1 MSRFWHGKPFPY
13 RANSLNLTRL
23 ILASA
28 VLVAHAWYITG
39 TGSGP
44 GWKEENLG
52 GWAVAGFFVVSGFLI
67 TRSRL
72 SHGLGDYLVHRL
84 ARIMPAFV
92 VCLVLTAVLFG
103 PIAALHEQGTLSG
116 YLSTA
121 PSPFSYVWTN
131 LDLHVDQYA
140 IGSTLTTVPYPST
153 WNGSI
158 WTLYYEFCCY
168 LVVGL
173 LATFALVRR
182 SVLPMAF
189 AFVVSVA
196 AYAGLDTLQRYGAN
210 EDLSLLA
217 RLLPFFLGGA
227 VVHYVIDRY
236 GIATVPGAL
245 ALPVALGLI
254 ALGPVGTAQATA
266 PLLAYGILWLSTVV
280 PQPALIARNDVSY
293 GVYIYAWPVQQLVEL
308 LGPTAGQLWPSIVLS
323 TAITAVLGTLSWLF
337 VERPVMRR
345 VKRRDPDPVP
355 AVGPPATS

>member
-1 MSRFWHGKPFPY
+1 MNHVWRGRPFPY

-23 ILASA
+23 VLATA

-44 GWKEENLG
+44 VWKEENLG

-72 SHGLGDYLVHRL
+72 THSLGDYVVHRL

-116 YLSTA
+116 YLSTP

-140 IGSTLTTVPYPST
+140 IGSTLSTVPYPST

-168 LVVGL
+168 LIVGL
-173 LATFALVRR
+173 LAVFGLVRR
-182 SVLPMAF
+182 SALPMVLAF
-189 AFVVSVA
+189 LISVL

-210 EDLSLLA
+210 EDLALLA

-227 VVHYVIDRY
+227 VVHYVIDRH
-236 GIATVPGAL
+236 GIATLPGAL
-245 ALPVALGLI
+245 ALPVSLAVI
-254 ALGPVGTAQATA
+254 AAGPVGTAQAVA

-280 PQPALIARNDVSY
+280 PQPAWIARNDVSY

-323 TAITAVLGTLSWLF
+323 AVITAGLGTLSWLF

-345 VKRRDPDPVP
+345 VRRSDPSSVP
-355 AVGPPATS
+355 AVGPPSTS